1 MVRDLQLNYAT
12 YDCLIACIFGAFAI
26 SLEDYSDALRALTG
40 WPMTPAELRTIA
52 ERAWN
57 LTRLF
62 NVREGFTRKDD
73 TLPERL
79 FTLASTRGPSKGQ
92 LVDKEYFEKMLDEY
106 YQIAGWEKVTG
117 VPTKEKLVE
126 LGIESLE

>member
-1 MVRDLQLNYAT
+1 MVLDLQLNYAT
-12 YDCLIACIFGAFAI
+12 YDSLIACVFGGFAI
-26 SLEDYSDALRALTG
+26 PMDDYSDALQTLTG
-40 WPMTPAELRTIA
+40 WSMPPAELRSIA

-79 FTLASTRGPSKGQ
+79 FTLASSRGPSKGQ
-92 LVDKEYFEKMLDEY
+92 LVDKESFEKMLDEY
-106 YQIAGWEKVTG
+106 YQIVGWEKVTG
-117 VPTKEKLVE
+117 IPTKEKLVQ
-126 LGIESLE
+126 LGI